1 MNLPPTLHYPRTLV
15 FAVIFSLASLG
26 LVLLA
31 SACGSNQ
38 PVDLTATPTLTV
50 TATFPP
56 TLTPTPIPLGRPEN
70 PFVIGV
76 VSETNDGQIPEGG
89 NELAR
94 QMSALT
100 NTSVRA
106 AVFPSY
112 QALVDELSAG
122 TVHIAWLPPL
132 TYLYTSNQ
140 GTTDVF
146 AITNHFG
153 VFQYGTQFM
162 ANIESEFTPYFDPVS
177 GYNSANAATALS
189 QFAGQR
195 PCWVEPQSASGYIVP
210 AGLLKLNEI
219 DTLPAVITQ
228 NHSSVVRALYIK
240 GICDF
245 GASFS
250 ISGDPRTAS
259 AVQQDLPDAINRI
272 MIIWRSDSI
281 IPNLNLSFHTK
292 LSESERQTL
301 ATALL
306 EIAKTPEGKGLL
318 SLTAGN
324 YQIEDIRPFN
334 DDVYNPLRDLIEA
347 VDLDLEETIGK

>member
-1 MNLPPTLHYPRTLV
+1 MMIIASLS
-15 FAVIFSLASLG
+15 FVILAS
-26 LVLLA
+26 
-31 SACGSNQ
+31 SCGSSAPAN
-38 PVDLTATPTLTV
+38 PTATPTLTV

-56 TLTPTPIPLGRPEN
+56 TLTPTPIPLGRMEN
-70 PFVIGV
+70 PFVIGL
-76 VSETNDGQIPEGG
+76 VSEVNDNSIAEGG

-94 QMSALT
+94 QLSALT
-100 NTSVRA
+100 NFAIRA

-112 QALVDELSAG
+112 EALVNELSAG
-122 TVHIAWLPPL
+122 NVHITWLPPL
-132 TYLYTSNQ
+132 TYLYASSRNIAN
-140 GTTDVF
+140 VF

-162 ANIESEFTPYFDPVS
+162 ANIDSDFTPYFDPVS
-177 GYNSANAATALS
+177 GYNSTDAASALS
-189 QFAGQR
+189 QFSGYR

-210 AGLLKLNEI
+210 AGLLLVNKI
-219 DTLPAVITQ
+219 DTLPAVVTQ
-228 NHSSVVRALYIK
+228 NHSAVVRALYIK

-259 AVQQDLPDAINRI
+259 SVIQDLPDSINRI
-272 MIIWRSDSI
+272 MIVWRSDAI
-281 IPNLNLSFHTK
+281 IPNLNLSFHAK

-306 EIAKTPEGKGLL
+306 EINKSADGKGLL

-334 DDVYNPLRDLIEA
+334 DDVYNPLREVVEA
-347 VDLDLEETIGK
+347 VDLNLRETIGK